1 MAESKQDSLTDMVS
15 MMKDITI
22 KDDVHDILGAHGQG
36 LRTWGD
42 VDIFMKVNAKSLGP
56 GIVDGVKEKLCSEV
70 KDKKQVQEL
79 MRALQEAQIDSI
91 PKAKHKGV
99 LLLTPSLFFRTGK
112 AKHEGSLQN
121 EGAGQG
127 HDRYRWHEDRAEKA
141 EEKGVVCSE
150 DVVNPV
156 SEAAKKGRGSILLIS
171 KVSTAHN
178 WDGKKQIILNSM
190 TGTKQSMFLLP
201 VCQNPKKDE

>member
-1 MAESKQDSLTDMVS
+1 MQFFPK
-15 MMKDITI
+15 
-22 KDDVHDILGAHGQG
+22 
-36 LRTWGD
+36 
-42 VDIFMKVNAKSLGP
+42 
-56 GIVDGVKEKLCSEV
+56 CSHEEPSGTPV
-70 KDKKQVQEL
+70 WRLYLQ
-79 MRALQEAQIDSI
+79 ALLSCW
-91 PKAKHKGV
+91 V
-99 LLLTPSLFFRTGK
+99 LFRI
-112 AKHEGSLQN
+112 Q
-121 EGAGQG
+121 GQG